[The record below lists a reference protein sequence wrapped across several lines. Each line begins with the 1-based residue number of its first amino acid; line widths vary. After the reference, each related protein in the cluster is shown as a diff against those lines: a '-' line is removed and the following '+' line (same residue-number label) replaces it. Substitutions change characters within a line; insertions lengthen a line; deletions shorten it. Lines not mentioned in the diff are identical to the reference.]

1 MSLSA
6 SRYIC
11 EVKLHASHKRVNI
24 EVYAG
29 LFQTASQIW
38 IISGIRGKPENAHG
52 GSAEVSMVSKPVN
65 NSARRYDYQ
74 VERKSKTGQSQ
85 AVCPA

>member
-11 EVKLHASHKRVNI
+11 EVKLHVSHKRVNI
-24 EVYAG
+24 KVYAG
-29 LFQTASQIW
+29 LFRPQVKYKLYQAFW
-38 IISGIRGKPENAHG
+38 ENPKMHMG

>member
-1 MSLSA
+1 MSLSV

-24 EVYAG
+24 KVYAG
-29 LFQTASQIW
+29 LFRLQVKYELYQAFGESPKTHI
-38 IISGIRGKPENAHG
+38 G
-52 GSAEVSMVSKPVN
+52 GSTEVSMVSKPVN